1 MIIDSHAHL
10 EMPQFEKDLEAV
22 LDRASKAGI
31 KFIISASSTIK
42 SCYEVLDLSV
52 DERIYIALGIHPHD
66 AFSVTED
73 TYREI
78 ETLSKNRKVVAVG
91 EIGLDYVKK
100 YSPVEVQQKEFIN
113 QLRLARKLNLPV
125 IVHDREAHQDVLR
138 ILKEEASGLRGVVHC
153 FSGDLAF
160 AKEVLDFGFY
170 IGIGGPVTY
179 QNAKGLREV
188 VKNIPVE
195 RILLETDSPYLA
207 PQAQRGKRN
216 EPSFITFIARE
227 IANLKGLSYE
237 DVARITSLNTVAL
250 FKIIEIPPAPQ
261 IAYKI
266 RNSLYLNITNRCT
279 NECIFCARKNY
290 PVVKGHFLKLQDEPS
305 EKEIIDSIIDPTQY
319 DEIVFCGYGEP
330 FLRLDTVKNVS
341 KWIKGRGGK
350 VRVNTNGQG
359 NLIHGRNIVPEL
371 NGLIDSISI
380 SLNAENEEK
389 YHVICRSKFGVKSYE
404 EVKKFAKECKACIPS
419 ITLTVVGLKDIDIVE
434 CKKIADELGVNFR
447 VREYNEVG

>member
-22 LDRASKAGI
+22 LDRASEAGI
-31 KFIISASSTIK
+31 KFIISAGSTLK
-42 SCYEVLDLSV
+42 SCYEALDLSK
-52 DERIYIALGIHPHD
+52 DEKVYAALGIHPHD
-66 AFSVTED
+66 ASSITQN

-78 ETLSKNRKVVAVG
+78 EALSKNRKVVAIG

-113 QLRLARKLNLPV
+113 QLRLARKLGLPV
-125 IVHDREAHQDVLR
+125 IVHDREAHKDVLR
-138 ILKEEASGLRGVVHC
+138 ILKEEASGIRGVVHC
-153 FSGDLAF
+153 FSGDMAF
-160 AKEVLDFGFY
+160 AKEVIDSGFY

-179 QNAKGLREV
+179 PNAKSLREV
-188 VKNIPVE
+188 VKNIPIE

-216 EPSFITFIARE
+216 EPSFTTFIARE
-227 IANLKGLSYE
+227 IANLKGLSYD
-237 DVARITSLNTVAL
+237 DVARITSLNTIDL
-250 FKIIEIPPAPQ
+250 FKIMEIPPEPQ

-279 NECIFCARKNY
+279 NECIFCARESY
-290 PVVKGHFLKLQDEPS
+290 PVVKGHLLKLKDEPS
-305 EKEIIDSIIDPTQY
+305 ENEIIDLIIDPTQY

-330 FLRLDTVKNVS
+330 LLRLDTVKNVS
-341 KWIKGRGGK
+341 KWIKERGGK

-359 NLIHGRNIVPEL
+359 NLIHGRSIAPEL
-371 NGLIDSISI
+371 KELIDSISI

-389 YHVICRSKFGVKSYE
+389 YHAICRSKFGVKSYE
-404 EVKKFAKECKACIPS
+404 EVKKFAKECKAYIPS
-419 ITLTVVGLKDIDIVE
+419 VTMTVVGLKDIDIAE
-434 CKKIADELGVNFR
+434 CKKIADESGVNFR
-447 VREYNEVG
+447 IREYNEVG